1 MSITPGEVRE
11 AFTVQIDTVN
21 VTYTKYIT
29 NTLPKLPLIIS
40 NSSDTFGI
48 QFYPTSSV
56 GIRFITENNIFIGKN
71 SPVTLSPNT
80 GSNVSSSI
88 KLFAIID
95 TSGFN
100 TSSVSSST
108 YPINFDLVAV
118 TSSIFSNI
126 PQTTSLLASRISSS
140 VAALTTRASASA
152 AGTESSGISFTG
164 GGGSEIPGSTF
175 NINTGT
181 IDSTIPDRNTT
192 QL

>member
-11 AFTVQIDTVN
+11 AFTVKIDTVN

-29 NTLPKLPLIIS
+29 NTLPRLPLIIS
-40 NSSDTFGI
+40 NSSDKFGI

-88 KLFAIID
+88 KLFAVID

-126 PQTTSLLASRISSS
+126 PQTTSPLVS
-140 VAALTTRASASA
+140 T
-152 AGTESSGISFTG
+152 AGTGSSGISFTG
-164 GGGSEIPGSTF
+164 GGGGSEIPGST
-175 NINTGT
+175 INTNT
-181 IDSTIPDRNTT
+181 VTTDSTIPDRNTT